1 MQFLRQDCSWK
12 NAVIGISE
20 GDRYLCD
27 YVATEDSVL
36 AVFNCESAEDLKEA
50 IHGQE
55 SMRSILLRAALGQRQ
70 MLLRTYAGF
79 TNLVRQFHSFAENE
93 YSQYENLCA
102 QYHLDEQSFTRMDN
116 FKPLEMVHR
125 AENWEIGN
133 SASLTGSYLEEYV
146 HLMQRDDNLCIGAI
160 MEASYQTRR
169 VTQGIIEMVEYLRY
183 NQDILLAES
192 KNDLFNLFFALAIQ
206 AQKKNYDVKPL
217 LNEMDRIAEV
227 IKKLGI
233 YSGKLVDMRME
244 EYRGYHFETEGA
256 AYETPQAQDGEEE
269 EPQEE
274 RSEDCLVH
282 ILTYADTEQ
291 SVIEE
296 MQKLVQKYRDLPDM
310 FSTDAQTF
318 AIRKRITQIFYDT
331 YLKAFMHTVK
341 GEKELTPIVEMF

>member
-1 MQFLRQDCSWK
+1 
-12 NAVIGISE
+12 
-20 GDRYLCD
+20 
-27 YVATEDSVL
+27 
-36 AVFNCESAEDLKEA
+36 
-50 IHGQE
+50 
-55 SMRSILLRAALGQRQ
+55 
-70 MLLRTYAGF
+70 
-79 TNLVRQFHSFAENE
+79 
-93 YSQYENLCA
+93 
-102 QYHLDEQSFTRMDN
+102 
-116 FKPLEMVHR
+116 
-125 AENWEIGN
+125 
-133 SASLTGSYLEEYV
+133 
-146 HLMQRDDNLCIGAI
+146 
-160 MEASYQTRR
+160 
-169 VTQGIIEMVEYLRY
+169 MVEYLRY

-269 EPQEE
+269 ETQEE

-296 MQKLVQKYRDLPDM
+296 MQELVQKYRDLPDM

-341 GEKELTPIVEMF
+341 GEKELTPIVEMFLNFGFMDVQMAGEENANILFDLTEHLDVCKSDHVYTIFEWLRSVYDGRNEPSKNEFEIWIIRHILQRCARPARLRQSSRSILCPTGSSKSSLRFRTCSRPETVRPMASCPRSARFSGSMI